1 MAREAADC
9 ADVRVWI
16 LSQRV
21 IGACLRWLILWGL
34 GFLEK
39 VYEWALLR
47 KLASAGIQALAQE
60 SFSVL
65 YQGLCV
71 GEYFADILVE
81 GAIVIELN

>member
-21 IGACLRWLILWGL
+21 IGACFEVANSLGA

-39 VYEWALLR
+39 VSEWALLR
-47 KLASAGIQALAQE
+47 ELASAGIQALAQE